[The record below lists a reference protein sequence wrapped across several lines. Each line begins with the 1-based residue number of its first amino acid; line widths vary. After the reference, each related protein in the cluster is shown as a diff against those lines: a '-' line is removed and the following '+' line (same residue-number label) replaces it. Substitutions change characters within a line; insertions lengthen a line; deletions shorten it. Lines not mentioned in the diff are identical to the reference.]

1 MESSR
6 GDDSNGCGITPL
18 GLVIVEISRKPC
30 FSAVKKIC
38 FIAFVSPPTDRG
50 GAGHGSLESSR
61 GDGSI
66 SGGFASPR
74 SIDVEISDEMLIA
87 AVKGWNFSIFSR
99 IKVFLKDF
107 YGKW

>member
-1 MESSR
+1 MAQWKKCFV
-6 GDDSNGCGITPL
+6 GD
-18 GLVIVEISRKPC
+18 
-30 FSAVKKIC
+30 FSAPSDC
-38 FIAFVSPPTDRG
+38 G

-66 SGGFASPR
+66 GGGFAPPGL
-74 SIDVEISDEMLIA
+74 IDVEISDEMLIA